1 MYEYNPRKYL
11 WYCILHRLLEYL
23 SMLFY
28 SILIARNQ
36 IFQETAFRII
46 VSVCF
51 INKVNAL
58 HLDIIR
64 ILASARLSLENLWIL
79 TTVISNLPSLF
90 WVVTPSFISLAK
102 SSLL

>member
-11 WYCILHRLLEYL
+11 WYCILHRLLSTRQCY
-23 SMLFY
+23 FY

-36 IFQETAFRII
+36 IFQKTAFRII

-64 ILASARLSLENLWIL
+64 IFGKCP
-79 TTVISNLPSLF
+79 TVLGEFVDIDNRYL
-90 WVVTPSFISLAK
+90 
-102 SSLL
+102 

>member
-1 MYEYNPRKYL
+1 MNIIPENIFGIVSFTDYWSTRQCY
-11 WYCILHRLLEYL
+11 
-23 SMLFY
+23 FY

-36 IFQETAFRII
+36 IFQETALRII

-64 ILASARLSLENLWIL
+64 IFGKCP
-79 TTVISNLPSLF
+79 TVLREFVDIDNRYL
-90 WVVTPSFISLAK
+90 
-102 SSLL
+102 